1 MMREESTLEARDVHA
16 GYRQEDV
23 IEGLSIKIA
32 PGDFIGI
39 VGPNGSGKT
48 SFLRS
53 LSRAL
58 KPRKGVVLLSGDD
71 VYRTPARAVARV
83 LAVVPQD
90 PTMSFDFCAL
100 EIVLMGRNPHLGRL
114 QAAGQRDLEIA
125 RLAMER
131 SNVWHLA
138 DRTLSEL
145 SGGERQRV
153 VIAQALT
160 QSPKLLLLDE
170 PTQHLDIQHQLALL
184 ELLSE
189 MTEEGLSCVM
199 VMHDINLA
207 AQYCREIVMIKGGRE
222 FARGTPV
229 DVITAAN
236 IMDIFRVDSIVTKHP
251 VTGKPSIT
259 FLPGVQAHEDVGIRV
274 HLICGGASG
283 APLMRE
289 LLERGFY
296 VTAGVLNAG
305 DSDAEVGEAL
315 EIRMVTEA
323 PFSRISDRAHA
334 ANVELIRAADAVV
347 VTEVQVGSGNL
358 KNLEAAL
365 EALESGKKVV
375 LLSPHTIDERD
386 FTGGK
391 ATGLYGELISRGA
404 VEVTEEEAVFSL
416 IKSDL
421 AGDENGRSDKARR

>member
-1 MMREESTLEARDVHA
+1 MDDEGTLEARDVHA

-23 IEGLSIKIA
+23 IEGLNIRIV

-48 SFLRS
+48 SFLRA

-58 KPRKGVVLLSGDD
+58 KPRKGVILLSGDD
-71 VYRTPARAVARV
+71 VYRTPARAVARE

-90 PTMSFDFCAL
+90 PTMSFDFCAM

-131 SNVWHLA
+131 ANVWHLA

-170 PTQHLDIQHQLALL
+170 PTQHLDIQHQLSLL

-189 MTEEGLSCVM
+189 MTEEGLSCIM

-207 AQYCREIVMIKGGRE
+207 AQYCHEIIMIKRGRE
-222 FARGTPV
+222 FSRGTPA
-229 DVITAAN
+229 DVVTVAN
-236 IMDIFRVDSIVTKHP
+236 MLDVFGVDSIVTTHP
-251 VTGKPSIT
+251 VTGKPSVT
-259 FLPGVQAHEDVGIRV
+259 FLPGSRAREYVGGRV

-305 DSDAEVGEAL
+305 DGDAEVGEAL

-323 PFSRISDRAHA
+323 PFSSISEKAYA
-334 ANVELIRAADAVV
+334 ANIELVRAADAVV
-347 VTEVQVGSGNL
+347 VTDVQMGPGNL

-365 EALESGKKVV
+365 EALESGKKVI
-375 LLSPHTIDERD
+375 LLSPHPIGERD
-386 FTGGK
+386 FTKGE
-391 ATGLYGELISRGA
+391 AAELYGELVSRGA
-404 VEVTEEEAVFSL
+404 VEVTEERAVFSL
-416 IKSDL
+416 IESD
-421 AGDENGRSDKARR
+421 

>member
-1 MMREESTLEARDVHA
+1 MTGNEDTLEARDVHA

-23 IEGLSIKIA
+23 IEGLNLRIV
-32 PGDFIGI
+32 PGDFVGI
-39 VGPNGSGKT
+39 IGPNGSGKT
-48 SFLRS
+48 SFMRS

-71 VYRTPARAVARV
+71 VYRTPARAVARE

-90 PTMSFDFCAL
+90 PTMSFDFCAM

-131 SNVWHLA
+131 ANVWHLA

-170 PTQHLDIQHQLALL
+170 PTQHLDIKHQLSLL

-199 VMHDINLA
+199 VMHDVNMA
-207 AQYCREIVMIKGGRE
+207 AQYCRDIIMIKRGRE

-229 DVITAAN
+229 AVVTAAN
-236 IMDIFRVDSIVTKHP
+236 ILDVFGVDSIVTTHP
-251 VTGKPSIT
+251 VTRKPSVT
-259 FLPGVQAHEDVGIRV
+259 FLPGVKVRADVGVRV
-274 HLICGGASG
+274 HLISGGGSG
-283 APLMRE
+283 SPLMRG
-289 LLERGFY
+289 LLECGFY

-305 DSDAEVGEAL
+305 DGDAEVGEAL
-315 EIRMVTEA
+315 EIRMVIEA
-323 PFSRISDRAHA
+323 PFSSISEGAHA
-334 ANVELIRAADAVV
+334 ENIELVRAADTVV
-347 VTEVQVGSGNL
+347 VTDIQVGPGNL
-358 KNLEAAL
+358 KNLRAAI
-365 EALESGKKVV
+365 EALKSDKKVI
-375 LLSPHTIDERD
+375 LLSPHPIGERD
-386 FTGGK
+386 FTNGE
-391 ATGLYGELISRGA
+391 AAELYGELVSRGA
-404 VEVTEEEAVFSL
+404 VEVTEEKAVFPL
-416 IKSDL
+416 IKSD
-421 AGDENGRSDKARR
+421 